1 MEENYTHQPIN
12 NIYLDFKLLLEGN
25 YILEMRYK

>member
-1 MEENYTHQPIN
+1 MEANYTLQTIK
-12 NIYLDFKLLLEGN
+12 NIYLDFKLALEGN

>member
-1 MEENYTHQPIN
+1 MEANYTLQTIN
-12 NIYLDFKLLLEGN
+12 NIYLDFKLVLEGN